1 MRLSVTLNGYWAK
14 LPLVIWL
21 CYGIG
26 LFFFCGLVQAK
37 TKTGSTTPFV
47 IKRGTNISHWLS
59 QSTRVGAERKA
70 FFTEKDVAN
79 IAALGFDH
87 IRLPIDE
94 MQMWNEAGQKEP
106 EAFALLHD
114 ALKWCQKYKLK
125 TVVDLHI
132 LRSHYFN
139 ATEKPLFT
147 QVAAQERFYQCWRD
161 LSGELIKYPITQVAY
176 ELMNEPVA
184 DDPEDWNKIVDK
196 AIAVIRAKEPRRIIV
211 VGSNRWQSHEE
222 FDKLRIPANDKNLLL
237 SFHYYLPFLLTHY
250 QASWTKIAAYK
261 GPVHY
266 PGRTVT
272 DEELAALPADMV
284 SLITDNEKSRIKTVY
299 NAAKFQEDFQKPL
312 DFARKHG
319 LKLYCGEWGALN
331 TAPKADRLRWYQDM
345 VTVLEKNNIAWANWD
360 YKGGGFGFTN
370 AQGENHQPEMIKIL
384 TGKDVTAK

>member
-1 MRLSVTLNGYWAK
+1 MRNFLSNRR
-14 LPLVIWL
+14 IRL
-21 CYGIG
+21 CCLAVACLSF
-26 LFFFCGLVQAK
+26 LFFSTVKVIAQTKAAK
-37 TKTGSTTPFV
+37 PTAFN

-79 IAALGFDH
+79 IASLGFDH

-94 MQMWNEAGQKEP
+94 VQMWNEAGQKEP
-106 EAFALLHD
+106 EAFALLHN
-114 ALKWCQKYKLK
+114 ALQWCQKYKLK

-132 LRSHYFN
+132 LRSHYFD
-139 ATEKPLFT
+139 ASEKPLFT
-147 QVAAQERFYQCWRD
+147 QAAAQERFYQCWRD
-161 LSGELIKYPITQVAY
+161 LSAEMRKYPVTQVAY

-184 DDPEDWNKIVDK
+184 DNPEDWNKIVDK
-196 AIAVIRAKEPRRIIV
+196 AIAVIREKEPTRIIV

-222 FDKLRIPANDKNLLL
+222 FDKLRIPANDKNILL

-250 QASWTKIAAYK
+250 QASWTKTAKYN
-261 GPVHY
+261 GPIHY

-284 SLITDNEKSRIKTVY
+284 DLISNYEKSHVKTVY
-299 NAAKFQEDFQKPL
+299 NAEKLQEDFQKPL

-331 TAPKADRLRWYQDM
+331 TAPKADRLRWYRDM
-345 VTVLEKNNIAWANWD
+345 VTTLEKNNIAWANWD

-370 AQGENHQPEMIKIL
+370 DKGENYQTEMIQIL
-384 TGKDVTAK
+384 TGKDVTASK

>member
-1 MRLSVTLNGYWAK
+1 MRHLLFNRVLRLSCLALACLSFLIFSKEQVYA
-14 LPLVIWL
+14 
-21 CYGIG
+21 
-26 LFFFCGLVQAK
+26 Q
-37 TKTGSTTPFV
+37 TKKASTTQFN

-59 QSTRVGAERKA
+59 QSTRLGAERKA

-79 IAALGFDH
+79 IASLGFDH

-114 ALKWCQKYKLK
+114 ALQWCQKYKLK
-125 TVVDLHI
+125 TIVDLHI

-139 ATEKPLFT
+139 AAEKPLFT
-147 QVAAQERFYQCWRD
+147 QAAAQERFYQCWRD
-161 LSGELIKYPITQVAY
+161 LSAEMNKYPVNQVAY

-184 DDPEDWNKIVDK
+184 DNPEDWNKIVEK
-196 AIAVIRAKEPRRIIV
+196 AIAVIREKELNRVIV
-211 VGSNRWQSHEE
+211 VGSNRWQSHDE
-222 FDKLRIPANDKNLLL
+222 FDKLRIPTNDKNILL

-250 QASWTKIAAYK
+250 QASWTKTAKYN

-272 DEELAALPADMV
+272 DEELAALPADIASLV
-284 SLITDNEKSRIKTVY
+284 SDYEKSHVKTVY
-299 NAAKFQEDFQKPL
+299 NAQKLQQDFQKPL

-345 VTVLEKNNIAWANWD
+345 VTTLEKNNIAWANWD

-370 AQGENHQPEMIKIL
+370 NQGENHQTEMIKIL
-384 TGKDVTAK
+384 TGKQL

>member
-1 MRLSVTLNGYWAK
+1 MKKFLFSSRFIGRWMAFGWVCLLILSPGKVAA
-14 LPLVIWL
+14 
-21 CYGIG
+21 
-26 LFFFCGLVQAK
+26 QAK
-37 TKTGSTTPFV
+37 AAGPTRFD

-59 QSTRVGAERKA
+59 QSTKVGAGRKA

-79 IAALGFDH
+79 IASLGFDH

-94 MQMWNEAGQKEP
+94 MQMWNEAGQQEP

-139 ATEKPLFT
+139 AEEKPLFT
-147 QVAAQERFYQCWRD
+147 QAAAQERFYQCWRD
-161 LSGELIKYPITQVAY
+161 LSAEMKKYPVTQVAY

-184 DDPEDWNKIVDK
+184 DNPEDWNKLVEK
-196 AIAVIRAKEPRRIIV
+196 AISVIRTNEPNRVIV
-211 VGSNRWQSHEE
+211 VGSNRWQSYNE
-222 FDKLRIPANDKNLLL
+222 FDKLRIPANDKNILL

-250 QASWTKIAAYK
+250 QASWTKIAKYN

-272 DEELAALPADMV
+272 DEELAALPADIAAV
-284 SLITDNEKSRIKTVY
+284 VKNDAKSATTEVY
-299 NAAKFQEDFQKPL
+299 NAQKLDQDFQKPL
-312 DFARKHG
+312 AFARRHG
-319 LKLYCGEWGALN
+319 LKLYCGEWGALS

-345 VTVLEKNNIAWANWD
+345 VSVLEKNNIAWANWD

-370 AQGENHQPEMIKIL
+370 NEGENYQPEIIKIL
-384 TGKDVTAK
+384 TGKDVKPK

>member
-1 MRLSVTLNGYWAK
+1 MESSFLLLS
-14 LPLVIWL
+14 WL
-21 CYGIG
+21 C
-26 LFFFCGLVQAK
+26 FFIFSTIEVGAQ
-37 TKTGSTTPFV
+37 TKTPSPTSFP

-94 MQMWNEAGQKEP
+94 MQMWKEAGQKEP
-106 EAFALLHD
+106 EAFVLLHN
-114 ALKWCQKYKLK
+114 ALQWCQKYKLK

-132 LRSHYFN
+132 LRSHYFD

-147 QVAAQERFYQCWRD
+147 QAAAQERFYQCWRD
-161 LSGELIKYPITQVAY
+161 LSAEMKKYPVTQVAY

-184 DDPEDWNKIVDK
+184 DNPEDWNKIVEK
-196 AIAVIRAKEPRRIIV
+196 AIKVIRKNEPNRIIV

-222 FDKLRIPANDKNLLL
+222 FDKLRIPAKDKNILL

-250 QASWTKIAAYK
+250 QASWTKTAKYN

-272 DEELAALPADMV
+272 DEELAALPADIASLV
-284 SLITDNEKSRIKTVY
+284 SNYEKSHVKTVY
-299 NAAKFQEDFQKPL
+299 NAEKLQQDFQKPL

-319 LKLYCGEWGALN
+319 LQLYCGEWGALN
-331 TAPKADRLRWYQDM
+331 TTPQADRLRWYQDM
-345 VTVLEKNNIAWANWD
+345 VTTLEKNNIAWANWD

-370 AQGENHQPEMIKIL
+370 NQGENYQTEMIQIL
-384 TGKDVTAK
+384 TGKDVSAQK